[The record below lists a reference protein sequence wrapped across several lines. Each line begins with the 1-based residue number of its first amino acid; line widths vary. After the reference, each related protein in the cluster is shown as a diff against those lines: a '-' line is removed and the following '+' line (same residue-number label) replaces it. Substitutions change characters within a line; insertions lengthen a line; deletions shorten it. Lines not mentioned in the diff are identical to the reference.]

1 MSNPRKPTV
10 LKALSG
16 TNRADRA
23 APVGVAAPN
32 VTDVPPAPSWLPN
45 AHAVLEWN
53 RLATLLTNLG
63 MLTETGLGPLAM
75 LCSLHGT
82 IVQQLAAG
90 TMPNAALYAQYQCYV
105 KEFGLTP
112 VSSTKVTPR
121 SQKKANKFDGLR

>member
-1 MSNPRKPTV
+1 VNPRKPTA

-16 TNRADRA
+16 TLRPSRPEPA
-23 APVGVAAPN
+23 GVAAPT
-32 VTDVPPAPSWLPN
+32 VTDVPDAPNWLPN
-45 AHAVLEWN
+45 AHAVNEWN
-53 RLATLLTNLG
+53 RLAPLLTNLG

-90 TMPNAALYAQYQCYV
+90 TMPNAALYAQYQTYT

-112 VSSTKVTPR
+112 ASSTKVTPR